1 MNIELLTLSK
11 LTAIQGDEGNFTVT
25 IKKSPRYVDLDKCIA
40 CGACSE
46 KCPAKTADEFNEG
59 ISKRKAIYVPY
70 AQAVPLKYV
79 IDPDR
84 CIYLQ
89 KGRCGACQ
97 KICPTG
103 AVNFDDKE
111 QDITLNVG
119 SVIVTAGFKTFDPSV
134 FDNYQHARLPNV
146 VTSMEF
152 ERILSAGGPTGGHV
166 LRPSDGKAPA
176 KIAWL
181 QCVGSRDQNKCGNEY
196 CSSVCCMYAIK
207 EAVIAGEHLEAGFQ
221 STIFYMDMRT
231 HGKDFER
238 YYDRAKADGVR
249 FICSKVHTISQ
260 ADESGTLTLEYVTD
274 DGQRITEDFDMVVLS
289 VGMEPAASA
298 VEVAQNLGI
307 ELNRYNFVATDDVRP
322 VSTSRPGIYVAGAMQ
337 GCKDIPQSVM
347 EASAAACSAGL
358 ALSSARGTLVKEKQ
372 FPAES
377 DVSGEEPRIGVFVC
391 NCGIN
396 IGGIADVPAITE
408 YAAGL
413 PHVVH
418 AEENLFSCSQDTQEK
433 MVEVIRERKLNRVVV
448 AACTPRTH
456 EPLFQETLRNAGVNA
471 YLFDMA
477 NIRNQCTWV
486 HSADHDAATAKAKDL
501 VRMAVARA
509 ELLEP
514 IADLAVDINKTAL
527 VVGGGVAGMTAAL
540 SLADQGFPAV
550 LVERSAELGG
560 AARDIATTWRGRDV
574 RSFLD
579 DLITRVQNHPD
590 VEVFL
595 NAEVADAKGFV
606 GNFET
611 QVNSG
616 NLTRLVRHGAVV
628 IATGAEASV
637 PDEYLYGQNQRVL
650 RWHEIEQH
658 PELLKDAANVVF
670 IQCVGSRNEQ
680 RPYCSRI
687 CCTTSVAQAIAVKN
701 EHPDT
706 NVYILY
712 RDIRTFGE
720 REVLY
725 KEARAKGVIFIRY
738 DLDNKPT
745 VSEADGGLE
754 VRVFDPILQEKVLI
768 KADVVNLAT
777 AIIPTENSRLAA
789 FYKLPVNADNF
800 FMEAH
805 AKLRPVDFA
814 SDGLF
819 VCGLAHYPKPIDES
833 IAQAMA
839 AAGRAATVLAKASI
853 AVSPLVSQVDADQC
867 IGCGLCAEV
876 CPFGAIEL
884 EEVEGKG
891 YRARNISASCK
902 GCGLCAS
909 SCPKKAIDM
918 LHFRDQ
924 QIMAAVCAVKAG

>member
-1 MNIELLTLSK
+1 
-11 LTAIQGDEGNFTVT
+11 
-25 IKKSPRYVDLDKCIA
+25 VDLDKCIA

-59 ISKRKAIYVPY
+59 IAKRKAIYVPY
-70 AQAVPLKYV
+70 AQAVPLKYT

-84 CIYLQ
+84 CIFLK
-89 KGRCGACQ
+89 KGKCGACQ

-103 AVNFDDKE
+103 AVNFDDKPRE
-111 QDITLNVG
+111 ISLKVG
-119 SVIVTAGFKTFDPSV
+119 SVIITAGFKTFDPAV
-134 FDNYQHARLPNV
+134 FDNYQHAHLPNV
-146 VTSMEF
+146 MTSMEF
-152 ERILSAGGPTGGHV
+152 ERILAAGGPTAGQV
-166 LRPSDGKAPA
+166 LRPSDRKEPK

-181 QCVGSRDQNKCGNEY
+181 QCVGSRDFNKCDHEY

-207 EAVIAGEHLEAGFQ
+207 EALIAKEHLGADFQ
-221 STIFYMDMRT
+221 GAIFYMDMRT

-238 YYDRAKADGVR
+238 YYERAKSDGIR
-249 FICSKVHTISQ
+249 FIRSKVHTVNQI
-260 ADESGTLTLEYVTD
+260 DDDGTLSLEYATD
-274 DGQRITEDFDMVVLS
+274 AGQRILEDFDMVVLS
-289 VGMEPAASA
+289 VGMEPADSA
-298 VEVAQNLGI
+298 VAVARKLGV
-307 ELNRYNFVATDDVRP
+307 ELNQYNFVHTDDVRP
-322 VSTSRPGIYVAGAMQ
+322 VATSRPGVYVAGVIQ
-337 GCKDIPQSVM
+337 GCKDIPQSVL

-358 ALSSARGTLVKEKQ
+358 TLSAARGTLVKDKQ
-372 FPAES
+372 FPAET
-377 DVSGEEPRIGVFVC
+377 DVSQQPPRIGVFVC

-396 IGGIADVPAITE
+396 IGGIADVPAVTE

-413 PHVVH
+413 PHVVY
-418 AEENLFSCSQDTQEK
+418 AEENLFSCSQDTQDK
-433 MVEVIRERKLNRVVV
+433 MVDIIREQKLNRIVV

-456 EPLFQETLRNAGVNA
+456 EPLFQETIRNAGVNA

-486 HSADHDAATAKAKDL
+486 HSNDKTAATAKAKDL
-501 VRMAVARA
+501 VRMAVSRA
-509 ELLEP
+509 ALLEP
-514 IADLAVDINKTAL
+514 IPDLAVDVNKSAL
-527 VVGGGVAGMTAAL
+527 VVGGGIAGMTAAL

-560 AARDIATTWRGRDV
+560 AARDIATTWRGREV
-574 RSFLD
+574 RTFLD
-579 DLITRVQNHPD
+579 DLIRKVENHPD

-595 NAEVADAKGFV
+595 EAEVTNAKGFV

-611 QVNSG
+611 QVTSG
-616 NLTRLVRHGAVV
+616 NLTRLVHHGAAV
-628 IATGAEASV
+628 IATGAEAADT
-637 PDEYLYGQNQRVL
+637 DEYLYGKHPGVM
-650 RWHEIEQH
+650 RWHEIEQQ

-670 IQCVGSRNEQ
+670 IQCVGSRDEN

-687 CCTTSVAQAIAVKN
+687 CCTTSISQAIALKDQN
-701 EHPDT
+701 PAT

-738 DLDNKPT
+738 DLENKPV
-745 VSEADGGLE
+745 VSQGADGLE
-754 VRVFDPILQEKVLI
+754 VRVFDPILRQKVLI
-768 KADVVNLAT
+768 AADVVNLAT
-777 AIIPTENSRLAA
+777 AVVPRENSRLAA
-789 FYKLPVNADNF
+789 FYKLPLNSDNF

-814 SDGLF
+814 TDGMF

-839 AAGRAATVLAKASI
+839 AAGRAVTVLAKSSI
-853 AVSPLVSQVDADQC
+853 AVSPLVSKIDSDQC
-867 IGCGLCAEV
+867 IGCGLCVEV

-884 EEVEGKG
+884 EEIEGKG
-891 YRARNISASCK
+891 YRAQNISASCK
-902 GCGLCAS
+902 GCGLCAA

-924 QIMAAVCAVKAG
+924 QIMAAVCSLG

>member
-1 MNIELLTLSK
+1 
-11 LTAIQGDEGNFTVT
+11 VT
-25 IKKSPRYVDLDKCIA
+25 IKKSPRYVDLEKCIA
-40 CGACSE
+40 CGACAE
-46 KCPAKTADEFNEG
+46 KCPAKTADEFNKG

-79 IDPDR
+79 IDPNR
-84 CIYLQ
+84 CIFLK
-89 KGRCGACQ
+89 KGKCGACQ

-103 AVNFDDKE
+103 AVNFDDTE
-111 QDITLNVG
+111 QEISLHVG
-119 SVIVTAGFKTFDPSV
+119 SIIVTAGFKTFDPDA

-181 QCVGSRDQNKCGNEY
+181 QCVGSRDLNRCDNEY
-196 CSSVCCMYAIK
+196 CSSVCCMYAVK
-207 EAVIAGEHLEAGFQ
+207 EAVIAKEHLAAGFQ
-221 STIFYMDMRT
+221 GTIFYMDMRT

-238 YYDRAKADGVR
+238 YYDRAKADGIR
-249 FICSKVHTISQ
+249 FVCSKVHTITQ
-260 ADESGTLTLEYVTD
+260 ADESGTLALEYATE
-274 DGQRITEDFDMVVLS
+274 DGRRQSEDFDMVVLS
-289 VGMEPAASA
+289 VGMEPADSA
-298 VEVAQNLGI
+298 VEVAKNLGI
-307 ELNRYNFVATDDVRP
+307 ELNRYNFVKTDDLQP
-322 VSTSRPGIYVAGAMQ
+322 VAASRPGIYVAGAVQ

-347 EASAAACSAGL
+347 EASAAACSAGRTL
-358 ALSSARGTLVKEKQ
+358 APARGTLVKDKQ
-372 FPAES
+372 FPAET
-377 DVSGEEPRIGVFVC
+377 DVAGEPPRIGVFVC

-396 IGGIADVPAITE
+396 IGGIADVPAIKE

-433 MVEVIRERKLNRVVV
+433 MVEVIREQKLNRVVV

-456 EPLFQETLRNAGVNA
+456 EPLFQETIRNAGVNA

-486 HSADHDAATAKAKDL
+486 HSADKEAATAKAKDL

-509 ELLEP
+509 ALLEP
-514 IADLAVDINKTAL
+514 IPDLAVDVNKTAL
-527 VVGGGVAGMTAAL
+527 VIGGGVAGMTAAL

-560 AARDIATTWRGRDV
+560 AARDVDATWRGRDV

-579 DLITRVQNHPD
+579 NLIGKVQNHPD

-595 NAEVADAKGFV
+595 NAEVTNAKGFV

-611 QVNSG
+611 RVTSG
-616 NLTRLVRHGAVV
+616 NLTRVVRHGAVV
-628 IATGAEASV
+628 IATGGEAS
-637 PDEYLYGQNQRVL
+637 DTNEYLYGQNPRVL
-650 RWHEIEQH
+650 RWHEIEHH
-658 PELLKDAANVVF
+658 PELLEDAANVVF
-670 IQCVGSRNEQ
+670 IQCVGSRDEK

-687 CCTTSVAQAIAVKN
+687 CCTTSVSQAIAVK
-701 EHPDT
+701 EKHPDT
-706 NVYILY
+706 NVFILY

-738 DLDNKPT
+738 TPENKPA
-745 VSEADGGLE
+745 VSEVDGELQ
-754 VRVFDPILQEKVLI
+754 VRVFDPILQKKVLI
-768 KADVVNLAT
+768 KADVINLAT
-777 AIIPTENSRLAA
+777 AIVPVENSRLAA

-819 VCGLAHYPKPIDES
+819 VCGLAHYPKPLDES

-839 AAGRAATVLAKASI
+839 AAGRAATVLAKPSI
-853 AVSPLVSQVDADQC
+853 SVSPLVSKVDADQC
-867 IGCGLCAEV
+867 IGCGLCVEV

-884 EEVEGKG
+884 DEVEGKG

-924 QIMAAVCAVKAG
+924 QIMAAVCAVKQA

>member
-1 MNIELLTLSK
+1 MNIELLTLTK
-11 LTAIQGDEGNFTVT
+11 LTAIEGEAGNFTVT
-25 IKKSPRYVDLDKCIA
+25 LKKSPRYVDLDKCIA

-84 CIYLQ
+84 CIFLK
-89 KGRCGACQ
+89 KGKCGACQ

-103 AVNFDDKE
+103 AVNFDDKA
-111 QDITLNVG
+111 QDISVQVG
-119 SVIVTAGFKTFDPSV
+119 SVIVTAGFKSFDPSA

-181 QCVGSRDQNKCGNEY
+181 QCVGSRDLNKCDNAY

-207 EAVIAGEHLEAGFQ
+207 EAVIAKEHLGPDFQ
-221 STIFYMDMRT
+221 GTIFYMDMRT

-238 YYDRAKADGVR
+238 YYDRAKGDGIR
-249 FICSKVHTISQ
+249 FICSRVHTVTQ
-260 ADESGTLTLEYVTD
+260 ADASGTLSLEYVTD
-274 DGQRITEDFDMVVLS
+274 DGRRLSEAFDMVVLS
-289 VGMEPAASA
+289 VGMEPADSVVA
-298 VEVAQNLGI
+298 VAGSLGI
-307 ELNRYNFVATDDVRP
+307 ELNGYNFVKTDDVQP
-322 VSTSRPGIYVAGAMQ
+322 VATSRPGIYVAGVAQ

-347 EASAAACSAGL
+347 EASAAACNAGRTL
-358 ALSSARGTLVKEKQ
+358 AAARGTLVKEKQ
-372 FPAES
+372 FPAET
-377 DVSGEEPRIGVFVC
+377 DVSGEPPRIGVFVC

-413 PHVVH
+413 PHVVY

-433 MVEVIRERKLNRVVV
+433 MVRVIREQKLNRVVV

-456 EPLFQETLRNAGVNA
+456 EPLFQETIRNAGVNA

-486 HSADHDAATAKAKDL
+486 HSADKGAATAKAKDL

-509 ELLEP
+509 ALLEP
-514 IADLAVDINKTAL
+514 IPDIAVEINKTAL
-527 VVGGGVAGMTAAL
+527 VIGGGVAGMTAAL
-540 SLADQGFPAV
+540 NLADQGFPAV
-550 LVERSAELGG
+550 LVEQSAELGG
-560 AARDIATTWRGRDV
+560 AARDIAATWRGRDV
-574 RSFLD
+574 RAFLD
-579 DLITRVQNHPD
+579 NLIADVQNHPD
-590 VEVFL
+590 VEVCL
-595 NAEVADAKGFV
+595 NAEVTHAKGFV

-611 QVNSG
+611 QVTSG
-616 NLTRLVRHGAVV
+616 NLTRVVRHGAVV

-637 PDEYLYGQNQRVL
+637 TDEYLYGRDPRVL
-650 RWHEIEQH
+650 RWHELEQH
-658 PELLKDAANVVF
+658 PELLENAANVVF
-670 IQCVGSRNEQ
+670 IQCVGSRDEK

-687 CCTTSVAQAIAVKN
+687 CCSTSVSQAIAVKQQ
-701 EHPDT
+701 HPDT
-706 NVYILY
+706 NVYILH

-720 REVLY
+720 REALY

-738 DLDNKPT
+738 SPENKPAVT
-745 VSEADGGLE
+745 QADGALA
-754 VRVFDPILQEKVLI
+754 VRVFDPILQRQVLI
-768 KADVVNLAT
+768 QADVINLAT
-777 AIIPTENSRLAA
+777 AIVPRENSRLAA
-789 FYKLPVNADNF
+789 FYKLPLNADNF

-839 AAGRAATVLAKASI
+839 AAGRAATVLSKSSV
-853 AVSPLVSQVDADQC
+853 AVSPLVSKIDADKC
-867 IGCGLCAEV
+867 IGCGLCVEV

-884 EEVEGKG
+884 DEIEGKG

-909 SCPKKAIDM
+909 SCPQQAIDM

-924 QIMAAVCAVKAG
+924 QIMAAVCAVRQ

>member
-11 LTAIQGDEGNFTVT
+11 LTAIRGEEGNFTVT
-25 IKKSPRYVDLDKCIA
+25 VRKSPRFVDMEKCIA

-59 ISKRKAIYVPY
+59 IAKRKAIYVPY

-84 CIYLQ
+84 CIYLK
-89 KGRCGACQ
+89 KGKCGACQ

-103 AVNFDDKE
+103 AVNFDDTE
-111 QDITLNVG
+111 QEISLNVG
-119 SVIVTAGFKTFDPSV
+119 SVIITAGFQTFDPKA
-134 FDNYQHARLPNV
+134 FDNYQYARLPNV

-152 ERILSAGGPTGGHV
+152 ERILSAGGPTAGHV
-166 LRPSDGKAPA
+166 LRPSDGREPA
-176 KIAWL
+176 RIAWL
-181 QCVGSRDQNKCGNEY
+181 QCVGSRDLNKCDNEY

-207 EAVIAGEHLEAGFQ
+207 EAVIAGEHLGSGFQ
-221 STIFYMDMRT
+221 GTVFYMDIRT

-238 YYDRAKADGVR
+238 YYERAKADGIR
-249 FICSKVHTISQ
+249 FICSRVHTITQ
-260 ADESGTLTLEYVTD
+260 ADESGTLTLEYATD
-274 DGQRITEDFDMVVLS
+274 DGRRVNEDFDMVVLS
-289 VGMEPAASA
+289 VGMEPADSA
-298 VEVAQNLGI
+298 VALAQSLGV
-307 ELNRYNFVATDDVRP
+307 ELDSYRFVRTDDTQP
-322 VSTSRPGIYVAGAMQ
+322 VATSRPGIYVAGVIQ

-347 EASAAACSAGL
+347 EASAAACSAGM
-358 ALSSARGTLVKEKQ
+358 ALSAARGTLVKQKQ
-372 FPAES
+372 FPAEN
-377 DVSGEEPRIGVFVC
+377 DVSGQSPRIGVFVC

-413 PHVVH
+413 PHVVY
-418 AEENLFSCSQDTQEK
+418 AEENLFSCSQDTQDK
-433 MVEVIRERKLNRVVV
+433 MVDIIRKQKLNRIVV

-456 EPLFQETLRNAGVNA
+456 EPLFQETIRNAGVNA

-486 HSADHDAATAKAKDL
+486 HSGDKEAATVKAKDL

-509 ELLEP
+509 ALLEP
-514 IADLAVDINKTAL
+514 IPDLAVDVNKTAL

-540 SLADQGFPAV
+540 GLAEQGFDAV
-550 LVERSAELGG
+550 IVERSAELGG
-560 AARDIATTWRGRDV
+560 AAREVAATWRGKEVQPFLKDLIGRV
-574 RSFLD
+574 QSHPRVEAFLD
-579 DLITRVQNHPD
+579 AEITN
-590 VEVFL
+590 
-595 NAEVADAKGFV
+595 AKGFV

-611 QVNSG
+611 QVTSG
-616 NLTRLVRHGAVV
+616 NLTRLVRHGAVIV
-628 IATGAEASV
+628 ATGAEASV
-637 PDEYLYGQNQRVL
+637 SDEYLYGKHPGVL
-650 RWHEIEQH
+650 RWHEIEQR
-658 PELLKDAANVVF
+658 PELLKDAKNVVF
-670 IQCVGSRNEQ
+670 IQCVGSRDEK

-687 CCTTSVAQAIAVKN
+687 CCTTSISQAIAIK
-701 EHPDT
+701 ERRPDT

-720 REVLY
+720 REILY
-725 KEARAKGVIFIRY
+725 KEARAKGVVFIRY
-738 DLDNKPT
+738 SLDSKPAVT
-745 VSEADGGLE
+745 EADGGLE
-754 VRVFDPILQEKVLI
+754 VRVFDPILQKRVLI
-768 KADVVNLAT
+768 RADVINLAT
-777 AIIPTENSRLAA
+777 AIVPVENKQLAA

-819 VCGLAHYPKPIDES
+819 VCGLAHYPKSLDES
-833 IAQAMA
+833 ISQALA
-839 AAGRAATVLAKASI
+839 AAGRAATVLAKSSI
-853 AVSPLVSQVDADQC
+853 AVSPLVSRVDADQC
-867 IGCGLCAEV
+867 IGCGLCVEV
-876 CPFGAIEL
+876 CPYGAIEL
-884 EEVEGKG
+884 EEVESKG

-918 LHFRDQ
+918 LHFGDQ
-924 QIMAAVCAVKAG
+924 QILAAVCSVGQ

>member
-1 MNIELLTLSK
+1 LNIELLTLSK
-11 LTAIQGDEGNFTVT
+11 LTAIQGDEGNFTVNL
-25 IKKSPRYVDLDKCIA
+25 KKSPRYVDLDKCIA

-89 KGRCGACQ
+89 KGRCGACE

-103 AVNFDDKE
+103 AVNFDDQE

-146 VTSMEF
+146 LTSMEF

-207 EAVIAGEHLEAGFQ
+207 EAVIAGEHLAAGFQ
-221 STIFYMDMRT
+221 ATIFYMDMRT

-260 ADESGTLTLEYVTD
+260 ADESGTLILEYVTD
-274 DGQRITEDFDMVVLS
+274 DGQRITEDFDMAVLS

-322 VSTSRPGIYVAGAMQ
+322 VATSRPGIYVAGVMQ

-433 MVEVIRERKLNRVVV
+433 MVEIIREHKLNRIVV

-514 IADLAVDINKTAL
+514 IADLAVDIDKTAL

-560 AARDIATTWRGRDV
+560 AARDVAATWRGREV
-574 RSFLD
+574 QPFLD
-579 DLITRVQNHPD
+579 DLTARVKNHPD

-616 NLTRLVRHGAVV
+616 NLTRVVRHGAVV
-628 IATGAEASV
+628 IATGAEASAT
-637 PDEYLYGQNQRVL
+637 DEYLYGQNPRVL
-650 RWHEIEQH
+650 RWHEIEQQ

-670 IQCVGSRNEQ
+670 IQCVGSRDEK

-687 CCTTSVAQAIAVKN
+687 CCTTSVSQAIAVKN

-720 REVLY
+720 REALY

-738 DLDNKPT
+738 NLENKPT

-777 AIIPTENSRLAA
+777 AIVPNENSRLAA
-789 FYKLPVNADNF
+789 FYKLPLNADNF

>member
-1 MNIELLTLSK
+1 
-11 LTAIQGDEGNFTVT
+11 
-25 IKKSPRYVDLDKCIA
+25 LDKCIA
-40 CGACSE
+40 CGACAE
-46 KCPAKTADEFNEG
+46 KCPAKTADEFNKG

-70 AQAVPLKYV
+70 AQAVPLKYA

-84 CIYLQ
+84 CIFLK
-89 KGRCGACQ
+89 KGKCGACQ

-111 QDITLNVG
+111 EEISLNVG
-119 SVIVTAGFKTFDPSV
+119 SVIVTAGFKTFDPSA
-134 FDNYQHARLPNV
+134 FDNYQYARLANV

-166 LRPSDGKAPA
+166 LRPSDGRPPA

-181 QCVGSRDQNKCGNEY
+181 QCVGSRDQNKCDNEY

-207 EAVIAGEHLEAGFQ
+207 EAVIAGEHLAAGFQ
-221 STIFYMDMRT
+221 GSIFYMDMRT

-238 YYDRAKADGVR
+238 YYDRAKAGGVR
-249 FICSKVHTISQ
+249 FICSKVHTITQ
-260 ADESGTLTLEYVTD
+260 ADESGTLSLEYVTD
-274 DGQRITEDFDMVVLS
+274 DGRRITEDFDMVVLS
-289 VGMEPAASA
+289 VGMEPADSA

-307 ELNRYNFVATDDVRP
+307 ELNHYNFVKTDDVRP
-322 VSTSRPGIYVAGAMQ
+322 VATSRPGIYVAGVIQ

-372 FPAES
+372 FPAEK
-377 DVSGEEPRIGVFVC
+377 DVSGEPPRIGVFVC

-413 PHVVH
+413 PYVVH

-433 MVEVIRERKLNRVVV
+433 MVEVIRKQKLNRIVV

-456 EPLFQETLRNAGVNA
+456 EPLFQETIRNAGVNA

-486 HSADHDAATAKAKDL
+486 HSGDHDAATAKAKDL
-501 VRMAVARA
+501 VRMAAARA
-509 ELLEP
+509 ALLEP
-514 IADLAVDINKTAL
+514 IPDISVDVNKTAL
-527 VVGGGVAGMTAAL
+527 VIGGGVAGMTAAL

-550 LVERSAELGG
+550 LIERSAELGG
-560 AARDIATTWRGRDV
+560 AARDITATWRGRDV
-574 RSFLD
+574 RTFLD
-579 DLITRVQNHPD
+579 DLIADVQNHPD

-595 NAEVADAKGFV
+595 NAEVANAKGFV

-611 QVNSG
+611 QVASG
-616 NLTRLVRHGAVV
+616 NLTRVVRHGAVV
-628 IATGAEASV
+628 IATGAEASATA
-637 PDEYLYGQNQRVL
+637 EYLYGQNPRVL
-650 RWHEIEQH
+650 RWHELDHH
-658 PELLKDAANVVF
+658 PELLNDASNVVF
-670 IQCVGSRNEQ
+670 IQCVGSRDEQ

-687 CCTTSVAQAIAVKN
+687 CCTTSVSQAIAVKDR
-701 EHPDT
+701 HPDA
-706 NVYILY
+706 NVYILH

-720 REVLY
+720 REALY

-738 DLDNKPT
+738 NLDNKPT
-745 VSEADGGLE
+745 VSETDGGLE
-754 VRVFDPILQEKVLI
+754 VRVFDPILQRKVLI
-768 KADVVNLAT
+768 KADVINLAT
-777 AIIPTENSRLAA
+777 AIVPTENSRLAA

-833 IAQAMA
+833 ISQAMA
-839 AAGRAATVLAKASI
+839 AAGRAATVLAKSAIS
-853 AVSPLVSQVDADQC
+853 VSPLVSKVDADQC
-867 IGCGLCAEV
+867 IGCGLCVEV

-924 QIMAAVCAVKAG
+924 QIMAAVCSVRAAGE

>member
-1 MNIELLTLSK
+1 M
-11 LTAIQGDEGNFTVT
+11 
-25 IKKSPRYVDLDKCIA
+25 DKCIA

-46 KCPAKTADEFNEG
+46 KCPAKTADEFNEA

-89 KGRCGACQ
+89 KGKCGACQ

-103 AVNFDDKE
+103 AVNFEDKAE
-111 QDITLNVG
+111 EIVLNVG
-119 SVIVTAGFKTFDPSV
+119 SVIMTGGFKTFDPTA
-134 FDNYQHARLPNV
+134 FDNYRHAEFSNV
-146 VTSMEF
+146 MTSMEF

-166 LRPSDGKAPA
+166 LRPSDGKPPA

-181 QCVGSRDQNKCGNEY
+181 QCVGSRDLNRCDNEY

-207 EAVIAGEHLEAGFQ
+207 EAVIAGEHLGADFQ
-221 STIFYMDMRT
+221 ATIFYMDMRT

-238 YYDRAKADGVR
+238 YYERAKTDGVR
-249 FICSKVHTISQ
+249 FICSRVHTITQ
-260 ADESGTLTLEYVTD
+260 TDAEGTLTLEYATEA
-274 DGQRITEDFDMVVLS
+274 GQRTLEDFDMVVLS
-289 VGMEPAASA
+289 VGMEPADTA
-298 VEVAQNLGI
+298 VEAASKLGI
-307 ELNRYNFVATDDVRP
+307 ELNRFNFVDTDDFRP
-322 VSTSRPGIYVAGAMQ
+322 VATSRPGIYVAGVIQ

-347 EASAAACSAGL
+347 EASAAACSAGQV
-358 ALSSARGTLVKEKQ
+358 LSSARGTLVREKQ
-372 FPAES
+372 FPDEA
-377 DVSGEEPRIGVFVC
+377 DVGDEPPRIGVFVC

-413 PHVVH
+413 PNVVY

-433 MVEVIRERKLNRVVV
+433 MVEIIRQQKLNRIVV

-456 EPLFQETLRNAGVNA
+456 EPLFQETIRNAGVNA

-486 HSADHDAATAKAKDL
+486 HSADKDAATAKAKDL

-509 ELLEP
+509 ALLEP
-514 IADLAVDINKTAL
+514 IPDLSVAVNKTAL
-527 VVGGGVAGMTAAL
+527 VVGGGVAGVTAAL

-550 LVERSAELGG
+550 LVERTARLGG
-560 AARDIATTWRGRDV
+560 AARDIAATWRGRDM
-574 RSFLD
+574 RPFLD
-579 DLITRVQNHPD
+579 DLIARVQNHPD
-590 VEVFL
+590 VEIFL
-595 NAEVADAKGFV
+595 EAEVADARGFV

-616 NLTRLVRHGAVV
+616 NLTRIVHHGAVV
-628 IATGAEASV
+628 IATGAEASDT
-637 PDEYLYGQNQRVL
+637 DEYLCGQNPKVL

-658 PELLKDAANVVF
+658 PELLEKAANVVF
-670 IQCVGSRNEQ
+670 IQCVGSRDEK

-687 CCTTSVAQAIAVKN
+687 CCTTSVSQAIAIK
-701 EHPDT
+701 EQHPDT
-706 NVYILY
+706 NVFILH
-712 RDIRTFGE
+712 RDVRTFGE
-720 REVLY
+720 REVLF
-725 KEARAKGVIFIRY
+725 KEARTKGVIFIRY
-738 DLDNKPT
+738 SPENKPE
-745 VSEADGGLE
+745 VSENDGRLE
-754 VRVFDPILQEKVLI
+754 VRVFDPILQKKVMI
-768 KADVVNLAT
+768 TADVINLAT
-777 AIIPTENSRLAA
+777 AVVPTENSRLAGL
-789 FYKLPVNADNF
+789 YKLPLNADNF

-814 SDGLF
+814 SDGIF
-819 VCGLAHYPKPIDES
+819 VCGLAHYPKPVDES
-833 IAQAMA
+833 IAQATA
-839 AAGRAATVLAKASI
+839 AAGRAATVLAKPAIS
-853 AVSPLVSQVDADQC
+853 VSPLVSRIDADQC
-867 IGCGLCAEV
+867 IGCGLCADV

-884 EEVEGKG
+884 EAVEGKG
-891 YRARNISASCK
+891 HRARNIPASCK

-924 QIMAAVCAVKAG
+924 QIMAAVRSVG